1 MVTVLVLCLLSLA
14 FGCVP
19 FGRIM
24 MVLFANAQM
33 DSHGTAN
40 IPPMLIWQT
49 GRHRLALA
57 TAALECAKCA
67 LPLAL
72 ISSLSTPPYAVPAA
86 FLCCLMGHTFSPFC
100 AFRPTLGIAPL
111 FGGVLVFAP
120 TAASLSG
127 ALWLFIVLVDRRPTL
142 ASLAVA
148 FSLPIILFAVGASI
162 YEMIAATTALP
173 LILFV
178 YRRQFDRL
186 IKGKEPAWF

>member
-1 MVTVLVLCLLSLA
+1 
-14 FGCVP
+14 
-19 FGRIM
+19 
-24 MVLFANAQM
+24 
-33 DSHGTAN
+33 
-40 IPPMLIWQT
+40 
-49 GRHRLALA
+49 
-57 TAALECAKCA
+57 
-67 LPLAL
+67 
-72 ISSLSTPPYAVPAA
+72 
-86 FLCCLMGHTFSPFC
+86 MGHTFSPFC